1 METQNEPK
9 PKRRFVMTPER
20 RAKLMANLE
29 KARLAPK
36 EKVYRK
42 TPKRYAANIGNLA
55 KANAKRHQ
63 ESERHQ
69 AEELRA
75 RLEGLFPAPEVPPT
89 QPPSAGPPLGP
100 SFCPPPPCDPPSGRP
115 AGAEE
120 LDEAADLIAKRLRK
134 LRAATRR
141 EGRRIMRLLTA
152 AIHRSHPL
160 SAEEACKLVRDLLRC
175 LDGTRVVAEARRLNE
190 RISRLLLKMMAA
202 RYGAEAQ
209 VGGVPLATVVEVVE
223 EQWWRREEAR
233 AARAAAAEN
242 NPPGAATA
250 EEEAEGKKESCRK
263 SREQAKE
270 PSKVVI
276 LELPQTLEEF
286 QVLLGR
292 ALDMEGESHQYVLA
306 MLVAPLWERLHW
318 WERQGHTERAR
329 LERLFQQGEATLPGS
344 FEDLLN
350 RMFDIN
356 ILLSL
361 DDHFIVRMQLPLA
374 GMGKDLEWW
383 LNRRIQIVEARRRKP
398 APPVQPPGKPPVG
411 TTPDQPTQASSGSAD
426 PSAVA

>member
-1 METQNEPK
+1 
-9 PKRRFVMTPER
+9 MTPER

-63 ESERHQ
+63 ESESHQ

-89 QPPSAGPPLGP
+89 QPPSAPGPPLGP
-100 SFCPPPPCDPPSGRP
+100 PFCPPPPCDPPSGRL
-115 AGAEE
+115 AGAQE
-120 LDEAADLIAKRLRK
+120 LDEAADLMAKRLRK

-160 SAEEACKLVRDLLRC
+160 SAEEACQLVRDLLRC
-175 LDGTRVVAEARRLNE
+175 LDGTRVVAEA
-190 RISRLLLKMMAA
+190 
-202 RYGAEAQ
+202 Q
-209 VGGVPLATVVEVVE
+209 VRGVPLAAVVEVVE
-223 EQWWRREEAR
+223 EQWRQREEAR
-233 AARAAAAEN
+233 AARVAEAASAEN
-242 NPPGAATA
+242 NPSGAATA
-250 EEEAEGKKESCRK
+250 EEEADGAKASSEEPGESGG
-263 SREQAKE
+263 QAKE
-270 PSKVVI
+270 PSNVPI
-276 LELPQTLEEF
+276 PELPQTLKEF
-286 QVLLGR
+286 QALLGR
-292 ALDMEGESHQYVLA
+292 ALDMEGESHQYALA
-306 MLVAPLWERLHW
+306 MLGAPLWERLHW

-329 LERLFQQGEATLPGS
+329 LERLFEQEEATPPGS
-344 FEDLLN
+344 FKDLLN

-356 ILLSL
+356 LLLSL
-361 DDHFIVRMQLPLA
+361 DDHFVVRMNMPIA
-374 GMGKDLEWW
+374 GMEKDLEW
-383 LNRRIQIVEARRRKP
+383 LLKRRIQIVEARGRKP

-411 TTPDQPTQASSGSAD
+411 TTSDQPTQASSGSAD